1 MTKNFPNS
9 MEYESTQQAP
19 NRIKAKK
26 SILRYIIIKL
36 SKDKDMLGIN
46 SGSIIGI
53 LLLDNVVLDHED
65 NYNLLKYSDPRELR
79 W

>member
-9 MEYESTQQAP
+9 MEYESIQQAP

-36 SKDKDMLGIN
+36 SKDNDMLGIN

-65 NYNLLKYSDPRELR
+65 NYNLLKYSDPRGLR